1 MSQPQAQYITGA
13 DGEDANVLRLTA
25 QVFKIQTLVDGGVR
39 VTLDLVSPVAPDA
52 LVALFDA
59 KQPGVMLEIA
69 ALVVDQDKPYKRR
82 KNENGK

>member
-1 MSQPQAQYITGA
+1 MSEPRGNYITGA

-25 QVFKIQTLVDGGVR
+25 QVFKVQTLIDGGVR
-39 VTLDLVSPVAPDA
+39 VTLDLVSPVMPDT

-59 KQPGVMLEIA
+59 RQPGVMLEIA